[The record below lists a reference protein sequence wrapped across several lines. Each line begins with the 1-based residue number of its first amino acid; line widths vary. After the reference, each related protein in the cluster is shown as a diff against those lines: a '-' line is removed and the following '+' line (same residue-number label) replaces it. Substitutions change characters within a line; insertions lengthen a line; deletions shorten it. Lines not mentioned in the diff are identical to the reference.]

1 MKERLAKSVVK
12 CEESGGERERKR
24 DSFYYGLLLLLL
36 PSSSVVGM
44 WGTTAT
50 VFFLDPD
57 LTSIFY
63 KKKIAFFAH
72 FAAFVI
78 PAFFF
83 LFFCSYNMY

>member
-1 MKERLAKSVVK
+1 
-12 CEESGGERERKR
+12 
-24 DSFYYGLLLLLL
+24 LLLLLL

-63 KKKIAFFAH
+63 NKKIAFFTH
-72 FAAFVI
+72 VAAFVI

-83 LFFCSYNMY
+83 FFFFFFCSYNMY